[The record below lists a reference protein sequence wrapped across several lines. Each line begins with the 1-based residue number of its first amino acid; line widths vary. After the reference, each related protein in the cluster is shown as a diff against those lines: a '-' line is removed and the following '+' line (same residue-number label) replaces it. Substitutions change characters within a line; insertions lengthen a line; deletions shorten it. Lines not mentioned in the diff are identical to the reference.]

1 MIIVRAATVS
11 LVLDS
16 DVVGG
21 CESTVAVVRVH
32 DDPVPHAVEVSNV
45 LVFGQRRPTSPS
57 LHHQHVSHL
66 ANPASVDD
74 EDHIC
79 RGEN

>member
-1 MIIVRAATVS
+1 MRIVRTATVS
-11 LVLDS
+11 LVLES
-16 DVVGG
+16 VVGG
-21 CESTVAVVRVH
+21 CESTVAVVLVH

-45 LVFGQRRPTSPS
+45 HVFGQRRPTSPS
-57 LHHQHVSHL
+57 LHHPRLAHL

-74 EDHIC
+74 EDHIY